1 MPLHIAAQGLFSGVS
16 SIPYAWAVL
25 KIAPWLVLLYVLKR
39 YFNGAA
45 NTSER
50 TMHSKVI
57 MMTVRRQLVIQYS
70 ELINTLR
77 VALPVLEQRLLVLW
91 HLGVPNS
98 FS

>member
-1 MPLHIAAQGLFSGVS
+1 MIVAYRAAMPLHIAAQGLFSGVS

-39 YFNGAA
+39 YFNGAT

-57 MMTVRRQLVIQYS
+57 VMTVRRQLVI
-70 ELINTLR
+70 
-77 VALPVLEQRLLVLW
+77 
-91 HLGVPNS
+91 
-98 FS
+98 

>member
-16 SIPYAWAVL
+16 SIPYAWTVL

-39 YFNGAA
+39 YFNGAT

-57 MMTVRRQLVIQYS
+57 MMTGGTSGIGA
-70 ELINTLR
+70 E
-77 VALPVLEQRLLVLW
+77 VARALASRDRKSVV
-91 HLGVPNS
+91 
-98 FS
+98 